1 MIFAVGASPELKY
14 AVFLSQSEVQEITRV
29 INDSPDTD
37 PKIRRFLSNKLIAA
51 KPADKHSR
59 CSSFSDDCEIIEKE
73 EYLSPSFLRDKLTP
87 RAFSL
92 DSLKAN
98 RMKKVVS
105 CSSVPKITQS
115 CVVLSN
121 ISWDHAQGCCGC
133 QGACLHSP
141 ELNTFQREKESMKSK
156 DSGMGFSQESND
168 AAEDSMQDLYIPP
181 SRQGGQCVWLFVTQS
196 FACNF
201 HDTYINNAHM
211 HRWCAG

>member
-1 MIFAVGASPELKY
+1 MTL
-14 AVFLSQSEVQEITRV
+14 QTH
-29 INDSPDTD
+29 

-51 KPADKHSR
+51 KPADKRR
-59 CSSFSDDCEIIEKE
+59 CSSFSDNCEIIEKE

-105 CSSVPKITQS
+105 CSSVPEITQS

-133 QGACLHSP
+133 RGACLHSP
-141 ELNTFQREKESMKSK
+141 ELNIFQREKESMKSK

-168 AAEDSMQDLYIPP
+168 AAEDSMQDLYSPP
-181 SRQGGQCVWLFVTQS
+181 SRQGGQCVRLFVTQS

-201 HDTYINNAHM
+201 HDTCINNAHM